1 MFIGRS
7 NEMKI
12 GIIGAG
18 KIGATAAKL
27 FVDAGHDVAIS
38 NSRGPETLGSLVAE
52 LGNKA
57 KAVTV
62 EEAAKFGDVVLISIP
77 FGKYKTLP
85 VDALNGKIVIDSN
98 NYYPSRDGNFPE
110 LDRGKT
116 TSSELQ
122 ASYLRGARVVKAF
135 NTIWFEHLKTQGD
148 TNMPDENRRA
158 IFVAGD
164 DSEAKRMVSKLIN
177 DIGFAAVDTGNLREG
192 GKAQQPGSP
201 IYNKDLTVKEA
212 KSLLKDSNR

>member
-1 MFIGRS
+1 
-7 NEMKI
+7 MKI

-27 FVDAGHDVAIS
+27 FVQAGYDVAIS
-38 NSRGPETLGSLVAE
+38 NSRGPETLRDLVSE

-62 EEAAKFGDVVLISIP
+62 EEAASFGDVILISIP
-77 FGKYKTLP
+77 FGKYKSLP
-85 VDALNGKIVIDSN
+85 ANAFKGKIVIDSN

-110 LDRGKT
+110 LDQGKT

-122 ASYLRGARVVKAF
+122 AAYLSGSRFVKAF

-164 DSEAKRMVSKLIN
+164 DPEAKKVVAKLIN
-177 DIGFAAVDTGNLREG
+177 DIGFTAVDTGNLREG
-192 GKAQQPGSP
+192 GKAQQPGTA
-201 IYNKDLTVKEA
+201 IYNKDLTAKEA
-212 KSLLKDSNR
+212 EALLHSNR

>member
-1 MFIGRS
+1 
-7 NEMKI
+7 MKI

-18 KIGATAAKL
+18 KIGATAARL
-27 FVDAGHDVAIS
+27 FVEAGHEVAIS
-38 NSRGPETLGSLVAE
+38 NSRGPATLAGLIAE
-52 LGNKA
+52 LGNRA
-57 KAVTV
+57 KAVRV
-62 EEAAKFGDVVLISIP
+62 EDAAKFGEVVLVSIP
-77 FGKYKTLP
+77 FGKYKSLP
-85 VDALNGKIVIDSN
+85 AEALKGKIVIDSN

-110 LDRGKT
+110 LDLGKT

-164 DSEAKRMVSKLIN
+164 DAEAKRVVSGLIN

-192 GKAQQPGSP
+192 GKAQQPGTP
-201 IYNKDLTVKEA
+201 IYNKDLTAKEA
-212 KSLLKDSNR
+212 KSLLQDSNR

>member
-1 MFIGRS
+1 
-7 NEMKI
+7 MKI

-18 KIGATAAKL
+18 KIGATVAKL
-27 FVDAGHDVAIS
+27 FVQAGHDVAIS
-38 NSRGPETLGSLVAE
+38 NSRGHETLRGLVSE
-52 LGNKA
+52 LGEKA

-62 EEAAKFGDVVLISIP
+62 PEAARFGDVILISIP

-85 VDALNGKIVIDSN
+85 ADEFNGKIVIDSN

-110 LDRGKT
+110 LDQGKT

-122 ASYLRGARVVKAF
+122 ASYLRGARFVKAF

-158 IFVAGD
+158 IFIAGD
-164 DSEAKRMVSKLIN
+164 DPEAKNVVSKLIS
-177 DIGFAAVDTGNLREG
+177 DIGFTAVDTGTLREG
-192 GKAQQPGSP
+192 GKSQQPGTA
-201 IYNKDLTVKEA
+201 IYNKDLTATEA